1 MTTTRAHR
9 LRRQHV
15 VAHLVV
21 AQRGVASLPQLYAAG
36 LSRADV
42 QAEVRGRRWRRV
54 GPQCVVLHN
63 GPISPEAMRIVAVLN
78 AGADAALDGVSAL
91 IEAGLCNF
99 EESVVHLSVS
109 KGTRYRRRRGVRI
122 HETRRRRPEDVLEGS
137 VPRVDTPIA
146 AVRAALWART
156 NRQAALVL
164 AMTVQQRL
172 TTIDAI
178 VDAFATVKR
187 DRRRGFIKAVLRD
200 IGAGAESMGELDF
213 LRMCRRRSLPAPSR
227 QVRRVLPSGRAFL
240 DVYWDE
246 FGVVLEIEGAHH
258 LIAGIAIDDS
268 LRQNELTIDN
278 DRVLRIPVLGLHVA
292 ADELF
297 DQLERLLRRRGWRS
311 AA

>member
-1 MTTTRAHR
+1 MTTPRAHR
-9 LRRQHV
+9 LRRQRV
-15 VAHLVV
+15 VAAL
-21 AQRGVASLPQLYAAG
+21 AAEQRGVASLQQLYAAG
-36 LSRADV
+36 LTRADV

-54 GPQCVVLHN
+54 GSQCVVLHN
-63 GPISPEAMRIVAVLN
+63 GPVPPVADRVLAVIN

-91 IEAGLCNF
+91 IEAGLRNF
-99 EESVVHLSVS
+99 EDPVVHLSVS

-122 HETRRRRPEDVLEGS
+122 HETRRRRPDDVLPLPI
-137 VPRVDTPIA
+137 PRVDTPIA

-156 NRQAALVL
+156 NRQAALLL

-172 TTIDAI
+172 TTVEAI
-178 VDAFATVKR
+178 REAFVCVKR
-187 DRRRGFIKAVLRD
+187 DKRRRFIKAVLRD

-213 LRMCRRRSLPAPSR
+213 LRMCRRRHLPMPSR
-227 QVRRVLPSGRAFL
+227 QVRRLLPSGRVYL

-278 DRVLRIPVLGLHVA
+278 DHVLRIPVLGLHLA